1 MNQNILYI
9 YEIKSKNLSFS
20 KTYVKFDINL
30 LWGNSKLSV
39 LSILA
44 LTVTINHTKW
54 INSEICTC
62 AMPIHAWYTP

>member
-44 LTVTINHTKW
+44 LTVTINHTK
-54 INSEICTC
+54 
-62 AMPIHAWYTP
+62 